1 MEKKKYKGKSTE
13 AIHAGETL
21 STFPAGTHGHQSGKT
36 GVPLLPPIYQ
46 NSTFQF
52 QSASEC
58 ASAFIDEES
67 GYVYTRWGNPTQKV
81 LEQKIAAL
89 EGGEAALAT
98 ASGMGAISIALL
110 TALADGGHVVAM
122 ETLYSATYN
131 LLNEDLTQMGV
142 ETTFVDATDLD
153 KIESAIR
160 PDTKVIYLE
169 SPTNPLL
176 KLVDLA
182 ACAEIAKAYN
192 ITSIIDNT
200 FATPC
205 GQQPIAL
212 GIDIVLH
219 SMTKYLSGNGA
230 VVAGAIVGEKAF
242 IERVQKGALR
252 NFGAVI
258 SPFNA
263 WLTLLGI
270 PTLPLR
276 FEKHCEN
283 ALRIA
288 PFLEEHPAV
297 AWVRYPGLPSH
308 PQHVLAKR
316 QMQGFGGMITLELKG
331 GRAAGEQLVNRLQLC
346 SLAVSLGDVR
356 TLVCHP
362 ASTTHSH
369 VPIEVRQQTGIT
381 DGLVRFSIGLEDV
394 EDIMADLEQG
404 LGHCCSN
411 VVRTKMDKIEG

>member
-1 MEKKKYKGKSTE
+1 MENKKYKGKATE

-21 STFPAGTHGHQSGKT
+21 STFPTATQEHQAGKT

-58 ASAFIDEES
+58 ASACIDEES
-67 GYVYTRWGNPTQKV
+67 GYIYTRWGNPTQKA

-89 EGGEAALAT
+89 EGAEAALAT
-98 ASGMGAISIALL
+98 ASGMGAISTALL

-122 ETLYSATYN
+122 ENLYSATFQ

-142 ETTFVDATDLD
+142 ETTFVDATDPN

-160 PDTKVIYLE
+160 PDTKIIYLE

-182 ACAEIAKAYN
+182 ACAEIAKEHN
-192 ITSIIDNT
+192 ITTIIDNT

-205 GQQPIAL
+205 GQQPIPL

-230 VVAGAIVGEKAF
+230 VIAGVIVGEKGF
-242 IERVQKGALR
+242 IDKAQKGALR

-283 ALRIA
+283 ALRVA
-288 PFLEEHPAV
+288 AYLEEHPAV

-308 PQHVLAKR
+308 PQHALAEG
-316 QMQGFGGMITLELKG
+316 QMNGFGGMISIELKG
-331 GRAAGEQLVNRLQLC
+331 GRATGEQLVNRLQIC
-346 SLAVSLGDVR
+346 TLAVSLGDVR

-362 ASTTHSH
+362 ASTTHLL

-381 DGLVRFSIGLEDV
+381 DGLVRFSIGLENV
-394 EDIMADLEQG
+394 EDIIADLEQA
-404 LGHCCSN
+404 LG
-411 VVRTKMDKIEG
+411 TLL

>member
-1 MEKKKYKGKSTE
+1 MENKKYKGKSTE
-13 AIHAGETL
+13 AIHAGESLTILPSDAQEGL
-21 STFPAGTHGHQSGKT
+21 SAKT

-46 NSTFQF
+46 NSTFRF
-52 QSASEC
+52 SSAAEC

-67 GYVYTRWGNPTQKV
+67 GYVYTRWGNPTQQV
-81 LEQKIAAL
+81 LEEKLAVLEAGESAL
-89 EGGEAALAT
+89 VT
-98 ASGMGAISIALL
+98 ASGMGAISTALL

-131 LLNEDLTQMGV
+131 LLNEDFPRMGI
-142 ETTFVDATDLD
+142 ETTFVDATDPNKVED
-153 KIESAIR
+153 AIR
-160 PDTKVIYLE
+160 PDTKVIYIE

-182 ACAEIAKAYN
+182 ACAEIAKAHN

-212 GIDIVLH
+212 GIDVALH

-230 VVAGAIVGEKAF
+230 VIAGAIIGDKDF
-242 IERVQKGALR
+242 IVRAKKGALR

-276 FEKHCEN
+276 WTRHCEN
-283 ALRIA
+283 AICIA
-288 PFLEEHPAV
+288 TFLEQHPTV
-297 AWVRYPGLPSH
+297 AWVRYPGLDSH
-308 PQHVLAKR
+308 PQHELAKR
-316 QMQGFGGMITLELKG
+316 QMKGFGGMITMELKG
-331 GRAAGEQLVNRLQLC
+331 GHAAGETLVNRLQIC

-369 VPIEVRQQTGIT
+369 VPAEVRQQTGIT
-381 DGLVRFSIGLEDV
+381 DGLVRFSIGLEDT
-394 EDIMADLEQG
+394 EDIIADLGQA
-404 LGHCCSN
+404 LDAIS
-411 VVRTKMDKIEG
+411 I